1 MRAGKAHS
9 MVGGGGETSYA
20 TNSRLQ
26 EKAILETKPILEEVI
41 GEICRT
47 LLPKSMVAADLGCSS
62 GPNTL
67 LMVSEVIKTVAD
79 QCKKAGRPPPDLQ
92 FFLNDLPTNDF
103 NNIFRSL
110 EWFEQK
116 MDKKTFIP
124 YYIAGLPGSF
134 YGRLFPPQSVH
145 FFHSSYCLMW
155 LRQILEGLKSKTGTL
170 LDEGNIYIGETSP
183 PWVVNLYAQEFK
195 NGFSNFLNFRH
206 EELASGGQMVLTF
219 LGSEEKNLSIGD
231 ERYIWGL
238 LQDALHDMV
247 SEGLVE
253 REKLYCFKVPMYT
266 PSMAEVKE
274 VIQEGGLFDIS
285 RMQYFESNWDP
296 FDDSCDDFVLD
307 NLQSGANVA
316 KCIRAVAEPLISSH
330 FGEGILDELFSRYA
344 NNIARHLLKGK
355 AKYHVLVFALK
366 RRG

>member
-1 MRAGKAHS
+1 
-9 MVGGGGETSYA
+9 
-20 TNSRLQ
+20 
-26 EKAILETKPILEEVI
+26 
-41 GEICRT
+41 
-47 LLPKSMVAADLGCSS
+47 MVAADLGCSS

-116 MDKKTFIP
+116 MDKKTFVP

-134 YGRLFPPQSVH
+134 YGRLFPPRS
-145 FFHSSYCLMW
+145 
-155 LRQILEGLKSKTGTL
+155 IPEGLKSKTGTL

-183 PWVVNLYAQEFK
+183 PWVVNLFAQEFK

-274 VIQEGGLFDIS
+274 VIQKGGLFDIS

-366 RRG
+366 RKG